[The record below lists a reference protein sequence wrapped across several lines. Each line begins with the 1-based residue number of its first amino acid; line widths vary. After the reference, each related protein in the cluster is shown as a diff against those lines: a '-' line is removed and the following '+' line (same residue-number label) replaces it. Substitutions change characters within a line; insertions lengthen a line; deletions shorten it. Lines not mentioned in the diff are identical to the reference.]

1 MLQMVVFFL
10 KRKKIKEYLL
20 DSHAQEYSDSKNQNS
35 CRRVYNSTKP
45 WNGVTGQV
53 RRQLILTSKK

>member
-35 CRRVYNSTKP
+35 CRWVYNSTKH
-45 WNGVTGQV
+45 
-53 RRQLILTSKK
+53 